1 MTADGAAGHEAGPEV
16 ASSVGD
22 NKTKSWAFALVIFA
36 NPLGMPL
43 AFYTGAVLIGLGG
56 GLFAVCTLTEAMG
69 RDVSAG
75 ATTGLGHGIALGAF
89 GAVQATAMGLGVAL
103 GGGLRDLVSTLVD
116 HGVIGGALNSPVTG
130 YGVVYNLEI
139 LLLFATLIALGPLVR
154 RGRGASL
161 ADPGHNPKFGLAEF
175 PG

>member
-1 MTADGAAGHEAGPEV
+1 
-16 ASSVGD
+16 
-22 NKTKSWAFALVIFA
+22 
-36 NPLGMPL
+36 
-43 AFYTGAVLIGLGG
+43 VLIGLGG

-69 RDVSAG
+69 LDVSAG